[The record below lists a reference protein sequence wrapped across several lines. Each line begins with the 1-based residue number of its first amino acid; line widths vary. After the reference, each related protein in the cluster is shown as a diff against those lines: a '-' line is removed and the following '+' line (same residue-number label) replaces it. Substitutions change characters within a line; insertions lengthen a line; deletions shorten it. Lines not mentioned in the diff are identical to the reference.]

1 MRLLYNTKNNTD
13 NLEVSKDF
21 LNRIKTIINP
31 KEKGLICLYLNQ
43 ELLFIKGYKKDG
55 NFRVGEKL
63 AALSGKKLIS
73 IVYKYF

>member
-31 KEKGLICLYLNQ
+31 KEKGLICLY
-43 ELLFIKGYKKDG
+43 
-55 NFRVGEKL
+55 
-63 AALSGKKLIS
+63 
-73 IVYKYF
+73 